1 MSKNKQAPVTKNET
15 LDVDVTDLTYEG
27 MGVAKVDG
35 GYPLFIEDALPGE
48 QVTAKVIKVK
58 KNFAFAK
65 LLKVNQASPDRVAIV
80 NKKLTQSGIAPLQHL
95 SYDKQLEFKQHQ
107 IAELFQKAH
116 LDQVQ
121 VAPTIGMEHP
131 VQYRNKAQIPVREL
145 RGQLET
151 GFYRRHS
158 HDLIPIEDFY
168 IQDPAI
174 DDAIVKVRDVL
185 REFQLPAYNET
196 THQGLIRN
204 IMVRYGKYS
213 HELMVVLVIN
223 DKHLPRAAE
232 ITAAIQEKLPN
243 LDSLIVNVNQSTGN
257 RLLGEKNT
265 VLAGKDYIMDQLL
278 GTKFL
283 ISPLSFYQV
292 NPVQTEKLYSLA
304 IEKAQLTKDDIVIDA
319 YCGIGTISL
328 AMAPQVKHVYG
339 VDVVKEAIQDARTN
353 AKLNHIEN
361 ATFVTG
367 KAEDQM
373 QKWEV
378 EGIKPDVI
386 VVDPPRKGLDASFI
400 ESALKMQPERLVYV
414 SCNPA
419 TLVRDAQL
427 LLDGGY
433 AIDQP
438 VQPVDQFPQ
447 TPHVESVTVFTR
459 K

>member
-1 MSKNKQAPVTKNET
+1 MSKTKQAPVTKNET
-15 LDVDVTDLTYEG
+15 LDVDVTDLTYKG
-27 MGVAKVDG
+27 MGVSKVDG

-48 QVTAKVIKVK
+48 QVTVKVIKVK

-65 LLKVNQASPDRVAIV
+65 LLKINQASPDRVAIV
-80 NKKLTQSGIAPLQHL
+80 NKKLTQSGISPLQHL
-95 SYDKQLEFKQHQ
+95 SYAKQLEFKQHQ

-121 VAPTIGMEHP
+121 VEPTIGMDHP

-145 RGQLET
+145 HGQLET

-168 IQDPAI
+168 IQEPAI

-223 DKHLPRAAE
+223 AKHLPRAAE
-232 ITAAIQEKLPN
+232 ITAAIQEKLPH

-292 NPVQTEKLYSLA
+292 NPVQTERLYSLA

-378 EGIKPDVI
+378 EGIKPNVI

-400 ESALKMQPERLVYV
+400 ESALKMRPERLVYV

-427 LLDGGY
+427 LIDGGY
-433 AIDQP
+433 TIDQP